1 MYYKNIIA
9 FSLALTLITSCS
21 TYEKFTYNYVN
32 FDVNKDM
39 KIVADVPK
47 KYKLVKINEKEL
59 KLVYEDSA
67 IIFFSYDKLSGTQ
80 TNRKNR
86 FAEGID
92 VIFRENYNDSIF
104 LEGIDKNNLYWKEY
118 FLDDIIVGYTNVSI
132 LKKEEFDKVILSL
145 KRK

>member
-9 FSLALTLITSCS
+9 FSLALTFITSCS
-21 TYEKFTYNYVN
+21 INEKFTYNYVN
-32 FDVNKDM
+32 FDVNKEM
-39 KIVADVPK
+39 KIVTEVPK

-59 KLVYEDSA
+59 KLIYEDSA
-67 IIFFSYDKLSGTQ
+67 TIFFSYDKLSGTQ

-132 LKKEEFDKVILSL
+132 LKKEEFDKVMLSL